1 MSDVVGMIDAR
12 EIPAVRGP
20 YKKRIA
26 DEISN

>member
-1 MSDVVGMIDAR
+1 MIDAR
-12 EIPAVRGP
+12 ETPALRGP